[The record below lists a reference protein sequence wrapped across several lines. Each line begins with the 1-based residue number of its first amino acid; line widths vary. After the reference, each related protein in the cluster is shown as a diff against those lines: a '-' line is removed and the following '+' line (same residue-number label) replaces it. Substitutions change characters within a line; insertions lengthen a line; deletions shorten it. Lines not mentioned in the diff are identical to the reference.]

1 MNVENYS
8 NILIVDKSAVIIV
21 KYSRVVGIQV
31 Y

>member
-1 MNVENYS
+1 MNIENCP

-21 KYSRVVGIQV
+21 KYFIVVDVQV